1 MNINEAL
8 LGWNYFNAPPPPSY
22 FWNQRHHYESYYRF
36 ISVLYS
42 YCVPKIGESG
52 ASLWARFINSLHQS
66 KPSFDLKNLLLGFTK
81 NVQWKGVD
89 TVILLLT
96 LLLMHLLEFSFQMLH
111 LWEIFKW
118 ITQHY
123 IYIYAFRRRFYPK
136 RLPVH
141 SGYTFIVSM
150 LLLFTKVCTS
160 QFPGVCTINIY
171 HPKKAWLNQLVPVL
185 VDYTHLIIALLVC
198 TALGRLRWSLWKCT
212 GYF

>member
-1 MNINEAL
+1 MNLII
-8 LGWNYFNAPPPPSY
+8 GSY
-22 FWNQRHHYESYYRF
+22 LYCILTVCLKLEKA
-36 ISVLYS
+36 VL
-42 YCVPKIGESG
+42 
-52 ASLWARFINSLHQS
+52 LWARFINRLHQS
-66 KPSFDLKNLLLGFTK
+66 KPSFGLKNLLLGFTK

-89 TVILLLT
+89 TVILWLT
-96 LLLMHLLEFSFQMLH
+96 LQLMHLLEFSFQMLN
-111 LWEIFKW
+111 LWEEIFKW

-141 SGYTFIVSM
+141 SGYTVIVSM

-171 HPKKAWLNQLVPVL
+171 RPKKAWLNQLVPVL